1 MMRIGLV
8 GTYDVDNFGDCLFP
22 ELYTHLLSEALPEA
36 SFTLYSPR
44 PKAAQILSFDTVRAL
59 PARLD
64 QSDQMTD
71 DALIL
76 TGGETLGTGHSS
88 GTYNFPKSVLS
99 AYSRLWLAPL
109 HAALTSNGATRFIV
123 HCVGARKMDPVTNQL
138 AARALQGAALCTF
151 RDAFSQ
157 SWIRDGEE
165 KFGVAT
171 DPMFLMDHIQT
182 PDQWAARRAALLP
195 DGFEASK
202 GYLVAQLSLGYG
214 GNALDRWCQA
224 LAEIAGE
231 RDLNVV
237 LLPICHFL
245 EDEHYLG
252 LARDRLQALG
262 VTPHLVAGQLNVKD
276 TLSVI
281 SGTSGYVVSRL
292 HGVVAAVAFGIPLA
306 VLGHSPDGK
315 HEGTLNSVGIYGCT
329 GTEPAQLPACFA
341 HSETLDLRAARTRAQ
356 DQARADF
363 ANVLAAITRPEPL
376 SATALH
382 MSLEAIDQLALRE
395 QTARQGGLGYEL
407 KRFLLRIMQ
416 HSGLYS
422 LYGKARARQRIARAA
437 PRHVQGS

>member
-1 MMRIGLV
+1 MRIGLV

-22 ELYTHLLSEALPEA
+22 ELYAHLLREALPEA

-44 PKAAQILSFDTVRAL
+44 PKAARILSFDTVRAL

-64 QSDQMTD
+64 QSRQMTE

-76 TGGETLGTGHSS
+76 TGGETLGAGHSS
-88 GTYNFPKSVLS
+88 GTYNFPRSVLS

-109 HAALTSNGATRFIV
+109 HAALTSNGRTRFIV

-138 AARALQGAALCTF
+138 AARALKGAVLCTF

-157 SWIRDGEE
+157 SWIRDGAGQ
-165 KFGVAT
+165 FGVAT

-182 PDQWAARRAALLP
+182 PDQWAKRRAALLP
-195 DGFEASK
+195 DGFEKRK

-214 GNALDRWCQA
+214 GNALDDWCKSV
-224 LAEIAGE
+224 AEIAQARGL
-231 RDLNVV
+231 DVV

-252 LARDRLQALG
+252 LARERLQALG
-262 VTPHLVAGQLNVKD
+262 VTPHLVGGRINVKD

-281 SGTSGYVVSRL
+281 SGAVGYVGSSL
-292 HGVVAAVAFGIPLA
+292 HGAVAAVAFGMPLA
-306 VLGHSPDGK
+306 VLGHTPDGK

-329 GTEPAQLPACFA
+329 GTLPNQLPACFT
-341 HSETLDLRAARTRAQ
+341 HSETLDLAAVRARAQ

-363 ANVLAAITRPEPL
+363 ARVLDALTGPL
-376 SATALH
+376 PDTEQKA
-382 MSLEAIDQLALRE
+382 SLEAIDQLVRRE
-395 QTARQGGLGYEL
+395 QTARQGGASYEV
-407 KRFLLRIMQ
+407 KRFLLRMMQ

-422 LYGKARARQRIARAA
+422 AYGKARARQRIARAA
-437 PRHVQGS
+437 PRHAQRS